1 MKVFIIIL
9 NFNGREFILQ
19 CLDSVKK
26 LRTDG
31 CGLETLVV
39 DNVSTDDSFE
49 LIKQNY
55 PDLRLLVNKE
65 NLGFAEGNN
74 VGIRDALKN
83 GADFVLILNPDTIV
97 DKDLVVQLISAIG
110 GSATGGKVASL
121 NNQIG
126 IVGPKIYFAPGYEFH
141 KVRYKPEERGKVIWY
156 AGGIVDWKNVLASHR
171 GVDEVDQG
179 QYNQAKKTDFVS
191 GCAMMVKREV
201 FEKIGLFDPKYFL
214 YWEDN
219 DFCQRARKAGF
230 GIFYTPGAKMFHLNA
245 GSSASGGPLQEY
257 YTTRNRLLF
266 GMRYAPLRAKLA
278 LIKESLKLLMTG
290 RKWQKIG
297 VRDFYLGRFAKGS
310 WR

>member
-1 MKVFIIIL
+1 MKVFIAKKQTVFIVIL
-9 NFNGREFILQ
+9 NFNGREFILR

-26 LRTDG
+26 LKTDG
-31 CGLETLVV
+31 YDLETLVV
-39 DNVSTDDSFE
+39 DNVSTDDSVE
-49 LIKQNY
+49 LIKKNY

-74 VGIRDALKN
+74 VGIRYALEN
-83 GADFVLILNPDTIV
+83 GGDFVLILNPDTIV
-97 DKDLVVQLISAIG
+97 DENLLVQLI
-110 GSATGGKVASL
+110 KVAKS
-121 NNQIG
+121 NSKIG

-141 KVRYKPEERGKVIWY
+141 KARYKPEERGKVIWY

-171 GVDEVDQG
+171 GIDEVDQG
-179 QYNQAKKTDFVS
+179 QYNKIQQADFIS

-201 FEKIGLFDPKYFL
+201 FKKIGLFDPKYFL

-230 GIFYTPGAKMFHLNA
+230 EIFYTPGAKMFHLNA

-257 YTTRNRLLF
+257 YITRNRLLF

-297 VRDFYLGRFAKGS
+297 VRDFYFGKFAKGS
-310 WR
+310 WK